1 MKVIRMNSFC
11 ALRDSEPAS
20 AGVVLGGSIRDPEAQ
35 SAGRRNL
42 GSLAPEFAALND
54 DVLFGRVWSR
64 IDALSPRDRSLITIA
79 ALFSAGLFPQL
90 KAHLQIG
97 RAHGIT
103 RSQAVEAVTQ
113 LAFYC
118 GWPKAWS
125 ALPIIR
131 EVYADVKDDD
141 VQMGELSHF
150 PLGEP
155 NPYSQ
160 FFTGRS
166 WLAKLNTGDFGVH
179 NVTFA
184 PGVRNHWHVHHAKQ
198 GGGQI
203 IICVAGRGWYQQWG
217 EDPVKMLP
225 GDTVTIP
232 AGVKHWH
239 GAAKGCWFQHLAVE
253 VPGAG
258 ASNEWLEPACD
269 ESNRGI

>member
-11 ALRDSEPAS
+11 ALRDSELAS
-20 AGVVLGGSIRDPEAQ
+20 AGVVLGGSIRAPEAQ
-35 SAGRRNL
+35 DAGRRNL
-42 GSLAPEFAALND
+42 GTLAPEFAALND

-64 IDALSPRDRSLITIA
+64 IDALSPRDRSLVTIA

-90 KAHLQIG
+90 KAHLEIG

-103 RSQAVEAVTQ
+103 KSQAVEAVTQ

-141 VQMGELSHF
+141 VPMGELSHF

-160 FFTGRS
+160 FFTGGAGLPSSTRATS
-166 WLAKLNTGDFGVH
+166 AYTTSPSPRACATTG
-179 NVTFA
+179 TSTTPSRA
-184 PGVRNHWHVHHAKQ
+184 
-198 GGGQI
+198 
-203 IICVAGRGWYQQWG
+203 AGRSLSAW
-217 EDPVKMLP
+217 PVAATIRRTESRRGSCIRAML
-225 GDTVTIP
+225 
-232 AGVKHWH
+232 
-239 GAAKGCWFQHLAVE
+239 
-253 VPGAG
+253 
-258 ASNEWLEPACD
+258 
-269 ESNRGI
+269 